1 MAPRR
6 KHLTELGIRNFIN
19 EIGKIDVCEN
29 SDISDFEV
37 RKSFIHF
44 RSIKGCEIAEIL

>member
-1 MAPRR
+1 MAPRK
-6 KHLTELGIRNFIN
+6 KHLTELGIRNFID
-19 EIGKIDVCEN
+19 ELGKIDICEN